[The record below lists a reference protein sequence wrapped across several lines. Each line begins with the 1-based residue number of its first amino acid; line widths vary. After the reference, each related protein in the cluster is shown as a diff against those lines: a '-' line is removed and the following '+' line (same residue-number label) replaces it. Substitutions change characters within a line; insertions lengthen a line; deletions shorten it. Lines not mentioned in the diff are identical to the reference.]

1 MGTLLA
7 GSPWT
12 AKRCDGHA
20 GQPRLRQ
27 VDRLLDDPEI
37 NAGVVAK
44 VPMGRWGEP
53 PEIAGL
59 ALYLASDAASY
70 VTGAALTVDGG
81 WSVH

>member
-1 MGTLLA
+1 MGA
-7 GSPWT
+7 GRVTVNCIIPGVFAT
-12 AKRCDGHA
+12 EMNR
-20 GQPRLRQ
+20 P
-27 VDRLLDDPEI
+27 LLDDPEI